1 MRAARL
7 FLVVV
12 FVLATG
18 TVAGSLTGQS
28 VEPRKPV
35 VSTIQAA
42 PLDNV
47 GNRLLL
53 PRTATEKIEMGL
65 VTLKK
70 GEKNRLQ
77 SHPNEEEG
85 YLFLEGAGTLLLGDA
100 KHPVA
105 AGSVIYVPRNT
116 AHQVECTSGD
126 GLKYVYFAC
135 WP

>member
-1 MRAARL
+1 MSLPRRIVMA
-7 FLVVV
+7 VV
-12 FVLATG
+12 FGGVLVFA
-18 TVAGSLTGQS
+18 QS
-28 VEPRKPV
+28 NEPKKPV
-35 VSTIQAA
+35 VSSIQDARI
-42 PLDNV
+42 DSV
-47 GNRLLL
+47 GNKLLL
-53 PRTATEKIEMGL
+53 PRTATEKIEMGM

-100 KHPVA
+100 KHKVG

-116 AHQVECTSGD
+116 AHQVECTSD
-126 GLKYVYFAC
+126 DALKYVYFAC